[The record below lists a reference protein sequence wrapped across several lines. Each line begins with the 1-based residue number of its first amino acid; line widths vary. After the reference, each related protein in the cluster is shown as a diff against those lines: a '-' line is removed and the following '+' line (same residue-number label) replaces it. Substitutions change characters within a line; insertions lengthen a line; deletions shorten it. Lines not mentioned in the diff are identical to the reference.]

1 MKLWRPHLIRARLD
15 RELLTRN
22 RPSKWDDMTA
32 LSALLVE
39 QKGTWKEQM
48 AEQWVNGIPMGV
60 AGGLAGLEGQL
71 SPPVDVAVTQTAA
84 AIISWPITYTP
95 LRAGAASPTIWQLYA
110 AGAMTTA
117 ATPGTVQWQA
127 GIGTTAGSD
136 LLGAAT
142 AALATTASVLTGIW
156 RVTGMV
162 VAPRTGGGSTGNNST
177 AVGYFEVTWT
187 TGTAAPGAY
196 FAGTPL
202 IFGGL
207 TASSYDSSVA
217 SALHVDTL
225 TATSVTNTLTPRLVL
240 WGSWN

>member
-1 MKLWRPHLIRARLD
+1 MKLWRPHLIRTRLD
-15 RELLTRN
+15 RELLTRD
-22 RPSKWDDMTA
+22 RPSKWDDMTE
-32 LSALLVE
+32 LSALLTA

-71 SPPVDVAVTQTAA
+71 SPPVDVTVTQTAA
-84 AIISWPITYTP
+84 AIVSWPVTYTP
-95 LRAGAASPTIWQLYA
+95 IRAGAASPTLWQIFA
-110 AGAMTTA
+110 AGAQTTA

-136 LLGAAT
+136 LLGSAT
-142 AALATTASVLTGIW
+142 AALATTASQTASIW
-156 RVTGMV
+156 RVFGFV
-162 VAPRTGGGSTGNNST
+162 VAPRTGGGSTGANST
-177 AVGYFEVTWT
+177 AVGYLQVDWT
-187 TGTAAPGAY
+187 TGTAAPGAQ

-202 IFGGL
+202 LFGGV

-217 SALHVDTL
+217 QALHVDTL
-225 TATSVTNTLTPRLVL
+225 TATSVTNTLIPRLVL